1 MAHQHE
7 HPVPTQPTHTPAR
20 GERDRFVDPEQLVCP
35 GCWEQVRPE
44 PPGYWHVA
52 DGLPTPQFS
61 HHDAT
66 ALCRRVDGT
75 VAEPIE
81 IEAPA

>member
-1 MAHQHE
+1 MPHQYAG
-7 HPVPTQPTHTPAR
+7 PVPTQPTHTATPEF
-20 GERDRFVDPEQLVCP
+20 GRFADPEQLVCP
-35 GCWEQVRPE
+35 GCAEHVRPE

-52 DGLPTPQFS
+52 DGLPAPGFS

-66 ALCRRVDGT
+66 ALCRRIDGM